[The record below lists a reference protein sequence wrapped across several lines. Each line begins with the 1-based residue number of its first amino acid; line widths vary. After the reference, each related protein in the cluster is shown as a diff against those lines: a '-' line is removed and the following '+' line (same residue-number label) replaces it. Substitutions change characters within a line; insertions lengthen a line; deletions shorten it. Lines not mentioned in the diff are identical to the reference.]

1 MSSKTVPINPTRQA
15 TYENSAIT
23 AAAER
28 RAQFT
33 AGDHRRLYGMDFADR
48 LQNAG
53 FCVTTFRLSQ
63 PEEVK
68 YALLPM
74 EWLTIAVKTGKN
86 PASASP

>member
-23 AAAER
+23 TAAER
-28 RAQFT
+28 RAHFT
-33 AGDHRRLYGMDFADR
+33 ADAHRRLHGMDFADR
-48 LQNAG
+48 LQDAG

-63 PEEVK
+63 PAEVK